1 MSFEIKKGLYNLDTF
16 EDHHAALG
24 LPVDADASKVRK
36 RYLRIARKLHPDSMV
51 GCSAQEKAQ
60 ATEVLSKLVNPAY
73 EMLSQDKNRKEY
85 LILTRLKGQQVKQQ
99 KDALTKGLGDS
110 AMQLLKAPNV
120 DGAYKQLVQQ
130 LADQQFDA
138 LDKIVE
144 VVGSL
149 SELNLVYLLRQK
161 GSPMSAAPARAKSAA
176 NAAPRPGQPAAG
188 LGRPGAGRPAVAA
201 GNDNQPTIIQ
211 TQAHQMSLA
220 DGYLRRAEEYLRKKA
235 LSQAILE
242 LRDGLRAAPKD
253 SRCHSLMG
261 TIYLQQNQATMAK
274 VSIRKALELNP
285 KDLRAIEGRRRLST
299 MGHKIELSGEAN
311 SATSGSSGPSAKGRA
326 KTTTKSTSSKSKG
339 GGGLF
344 GGIFG
349 GGKSKRK

>member
-24 LPVDADASKVRK
+24 LPVNADASQVRK
-36 RYLRIARKLHPDSMV
+36 RYLKIARKLHPDSMV
-51 GCSAQEKAQ
+51 GCSAEEKVR

-85 LILTRLKGQQVKQQ
+85 LILTRLKGQQVEQQ
-99 KDALTKGLGDS
+99 KDTLATGLGEE
-110 AMQLLKAPNV
+110 AKQLGKAPNV
-120 DGAYKQLVQQ
+120 EGAYKQLVTQ
-130 LADQQFDA
+130 LASTQFDE

-144 VVGSL
+144 VVGTL

-161 GSPMSAAPARAKSAA
+161 GNAIPKAAAKKPPAAAPTAG
-176 NAAPRPGQPAAG
+176 AAPRPGQPPTPG
-188 LGRPGAGRPAVAA
+188 MGRPPMPP

-261 TIYLQQNQATMAK
+261 MIYLQQNQATMAK

-285 KDLRAIEGRRRLST
+285 KDLRAIEGRRKLST
-299 MGHKIELSGEAN
+299 MGHNIELSGEAS
-311 SATSGSSGPSAKGRA
+311 SAPAGGNNGAPAKGRA
-326 KTTTKSTSSKSKG
+326 KTGTKPGSKSKG

>member
-1 MSFEIKKGLYNLDTF
+1 MSFEIKKGLYTLDTF

-24 LPVDADASKVRK
+24 LPVNADASLVRK

-51 GCSAQEKAQ
+51 GSSAEEKTR

-73 EMLSQDKNRKEY
+73 EMLSQEKNRKEY

-99 KDALTKGLGDS
+99 KSELTGALGDE
-110 AMQLLKAPNV
+110 AKKLCKAPNL
-120 DGAYKQLVQQ
+120 DGSYKQMVKQ
-130 LADQQFDA
+130 LADQQFDE
-138 LDKIVE
+138 LDKLIQ
-144 VVGSL
+144 VVGTL
-149 SELNLVYLLRQK
+149 SELNLVYLMRQQGNGPSAGASSK
-161 GSPMSAAPARAKSAA
+161 PAPSPTPAAGAA
-176 NAAPRPGQPAAG
+176 AARPGQPPA
-188 LGRPGAGRPAVAA
+188 PGAARPT
-201 GNDNQPTIIQ
+201 GTGDNQPTIIQ

-261 TIYLQQNQATMAK
+261 MIYLQQNQATMAK

-285 KDLRAIEGRRRLST
+285 KDLRAIEGRRKLAT
-299 MGHKIELSGEAN
+299 MGHKIELSGEESKAPGPGN
-311 SATSGSSGPSAKGRA
+311 SAAGKGRA
-326 KTTTKSTSSKSKG
+326 KTGTKASSKSKG

>member
-24 LPVDADASKVRK
+24 LPVNADASQVRK

-51 GCSAQEKAQ
+51 GCSPGEKAS

-73 EMLSQDKNRKEY
+73 EMLSQDKNRREY
-85 LILTRLKGQQVKQQ
+85 LINTRLKGQQVKQQ
-99 KDALTKGLGDS
+99 KDRFITGLGET
-110 AMQLLKAPNV
+110 AQQLLKAPNV
-120 DGAYKQLVQQ
+120 EGAYKQLVKQ
-130 LADQQFDA
+130 LSDQQFEQ
-138 LDKIVE
+138 LDQIVE

-149 SELNLVYLLRQK
+149 SELNLVYLLRQQGNAIPQSATRAAAK
-161 GSPMSAAPARAKSAA
+161 KPAAGSAA
-176 NAAPRPGQPAAG
+176 RPGQTPP
-188 LGRPGAGRPAVAA
+188 PGAGRPPMPPA
-201 GNDNQPTIIQ
+201 NDNQPTIIQ

-261 TIYLQQNQATMAK
+261 IIYLQQNQATMAK

-285 KDLRAIEGRRRLST
+285 KDLRAIEGRRKLST
-299 MGHKIELSGEAN
+299 MGHRIELSGETKN
-311 SATSGSSGPSAKGRA
+311 SGNGGDNGSDPKGR
-326 KTTTKSTSSKSKG
+326 SKGGKKPGNKPKG

-344 GGIFG
+344 GGMFG

>member
-24 LPVDADASKVRK
+24 LPVNAEASQVRK
-36 RYLRIARKLHPDSMV
+36 RYLKIARKLHPDSMV
-51 GCSAQEKAQ
+51 GCSSEEKAR

-85 LILTRLKGQQVKQQ
+85 LVITRLKGQQVKKQRD
-99 KDALTKGLGDS
+99 KLTVGLGE
-110 AMQLLKAPNV
+110 AAQKLFKAPNV
-120 DGAYKQLVQQ
+120 DGAYQQLVKQLSE
-130 LADQQFDA
+130 QQFDK
-138 LDKIVE
+138 LDKILE

-149 SELNLVYLLRQK
+149 SELNLVYLLRQQ
-161 GSPMSAAPARAKSAA
+161 GNAIPQAAAKPAKPAT
-176 NAAPRPGQPAAG
+176 PRPGQPAAPG
-188 LGRPGAGRPAVAA
+188 TGRPPMAPRS
-201 GNDNQPTIIQ
+201 DSQPTIIQ

-261 TIYLQQNQATMAK
+261 MIYLQQNQATMAK

-285 KDLRAIEGRRRLST
+285 KDLRAIEGRRKLAT
-299 MGHKIELSGEAN
+299 MGHKIELNGEAASTPAAN
-311 SATSGSSGPSAKGRA
+311 ARSSSTRTKSSGKTAGKPSGN
-326 KTTTKSTSSKSKG
+326 KSKG

-349 GGKSKRK
+349 GGKGKRK

>member
-1 MSFEIKKGLYNLDTF
+1 MSFEIKKGLYSLDTF

-24 LPVDADASKVRK
+24 LPVNADASQVRK
-36 RYLRIARKLHPDSMV
+36 RYLRIARKLHPDSMI
-51 GCSAQEKAQ
+51 GCSEVKKLQ

-73 EMLSQDKNRKEY
+73 EMLSQEKNRKEY
-85 LILTRLKGQQVKQQ
+85 LILTRLKGEQVKQQ
-99 KDALTKGLGDS
+99 KLNVAGMLGEQ
-110 AMQLLKAPNV
+110 AKKLFNAPNL
-120 DGAYKQLVQQ
+120 DGTYRQMVQQ
-130 LADQQFDA
+130 LADQQFDQ
-138 LDKIVE
+138 LERLTE
-144 VVGSL
+144 VVGTL
-149 SELNLVYLLRQK
+149 SELNLVYLFRQQGG
-161 GSPMSAAPARAKSAA
+161 GSGQGGGTQRPSGSQPQSGGVATAARAGAA
-176 NAAPRPGQPAAG
+176 SGG
-188 LGRPGAGRPAVAA
+188 MGRPRTAPGA
-201 GNDNQPTIIQ
+201 NNEPTIIQ

-261 TIYLQQNQATMAK
+261 IIYLQQNQATMAK

-285 KDLRAIEGRRRLST
+285 QDLRAIEGRRKLAT
-299 MGHKIELSGEAN
+299 MGHKIEL
-311 SATSGSSGPSAKGRA
+311 TSEVNQESSGGDAGQAKSGKKPSGKP
-326 KTTTKSTSSKSKG
+326 KG

-344 GGIFG
+344 GGMFG

>member
-24 LPVDADASKVRK
+24 LPVNADASQVRK

-51 GCSAQEKAQ
+51 GCSAAEKAQ

-85 LILTRLKGQQVKQQ
+85 LVLTRLKGQQVKQQ
-99 KDALTKGLGDS
+99 KDTLTTGLGED
-110 AMQLLKAPNV
+110 AKKLGKAPNV
-120 DGAYKQLVQQ
+120 EGAYKQLVTQ
-130 LADQQFDA
+130 LASTQFDE

-149 SELNLVYLLRQK
+149 SELNLVYLLRQQGNAIPK
-161 GSPMSAAPARAKSAA
+161 SPAKPAAS
-176 NAAPRPGQPAAG
+176 PAAG
-188 LGRPGAGRPAVAA
+188 AAQPPAPGMGRPPMPP

-261 TIYLQQNQATMAK
+261 MIYLQQNQATMAK

-285 KDLRAIEGRRRLST
+285 KDLRAIEGRRKLST
-299 MGHKIELSGEAN
+299 MGHKIELAGEAN
-311 SATSGSSGPSAKGRA
+311 SAPAGGNNATSAKGRSKA
-326 KTTTKSTSSKSKG
+326 GTKSGSKSKG

-344 GGIFG
+344 GGMFG

>member
-24 LPVDADASKVRK
+24 LPVNADASQVRK

-51 GCSAQEKAQ
+51 GSSAQEKAR

-99 KDALTKGLGDS
+99 KDSLTSGLGEE
-110 AMQLLKAPNV
+110 AKKLFKAPNV
-120 DGAYKQLVQQ
+120 DGAYKQLVTQ
-130 LADQQFDA
+130 LADQQFDE
-138 LDKIVE
+138 LDKIVD

-149 SELNLVYLLRQK
+149 SELNLVYLLRQQGNAIPK
-161 GSPMSAAPARAKSAA
+161 AAAKSASPA
-176 NAAPRPGQPAAG
+176 SRPGQPPVPGMGRSPMPAA
-188 LGRPGAGRPAVAA
+188 
-201 GNDNQPTIIQ
+201 NDKTTIIQ

-261 TIYLQQNQATMAK
+261 IIYLQQNQATMAK

-285 KDLRAIEGRRRLST
+285 KDLRAIEGRRKLST
-299 MGHKIELSGEAN
+299 MGHKIELSGESNNVPPA
-311 SATSGSSGPSAKGRA
+311 GSSSGASAKGRS
-326 KTTTKSTSSKSKG
+326 KTGTKSNAKSKG